1 MFMHQQRD
9 AGIFFSTGSTGI
21 IHDLADL
28 FHEHIQLR
36 STILE
41 DFQTERRTAI
51 TRWGETNFRQP
62 REAIVAGPT
71 LSGD

>member
-21 IHDLADL
+21 IHDPAGL

-36 STILE
+36 ATILE
-41 DFQTERRTAI
+41 DFKTERRSAI
-51 TRWGETNFRQP
+51 NRWAETSFCQP
-62 REAIVAGPT
+62 REVILEGPT

>member
-21 IHDLADL
+21 IHDPAGL
-28 FHEHIQLR
+28 FHEHILLR

-51 TRWGETNFRQP
+51 TRCAETSFCQS
-62 REAIVAGPT
+62 REAILAGPT